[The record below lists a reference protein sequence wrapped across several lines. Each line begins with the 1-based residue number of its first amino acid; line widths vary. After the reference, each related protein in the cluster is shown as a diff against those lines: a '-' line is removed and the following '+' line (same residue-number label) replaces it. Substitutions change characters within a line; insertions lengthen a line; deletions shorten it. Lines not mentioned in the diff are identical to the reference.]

1 MNVRAL
7 LLLALAWAFVAE
19 AAAGEA
25 FSFARLTAATTS
37 IPTVRVTFTQE
48 KHLAI
53 LDEPVVTKGLIE
65 ISRPLHAVRWEFTGK
80 SVLVYKDGQL
90 RRWGA
95 EGKEESIGTKDQGVK
110 SLAQQMEAML
120 DGKWDA
126 MAEIFTVTPDPS
138 GAPLIIFTPKTPDLA
153 RYLTRLEVRFRD
165 DLTAPERMLM
175 ITAGD
180 DRTDYRYDP
189 PQLAVDLPV
198 ERFTK
203 P

>member
-1 MNVRAL
+1 MTVRAL
-7 LLLALAWAFVAE
+7 LLFVLASAASTAGAAE
-19 AAAGEA
+19 P

-37 IPTVRVTFTQE
+37 VPTVRVTFTQE

-53 LDEPVVTKGLIE
+53 LDEPVIAKGLIE
-65 ISRPLHAVRWEFTGK
+65 ISRPLRAVRWEFIGK
-80 SVLVYKDGQL
+80 SVLVFKDGRL

-95 EGKEESIGTKDQGVK
+95 EGKEESVGAKDQGVQ
-110 SLAQQMEAML
+110 SLAKQMEAML
-120 DGKWDA
+120 DGNWDG
-126 MAEIFTVTPDPS
+126 MAEIFAVTLDPS
-138 GAPLIIFTPKTPDLA
+138 GAPAITFTPKTPDLA

-165 DLTAPERMLM
+165 DLSAPERMVM

-180 DRTDYRYDP
+180 DRTEYRYDP
-189 PQLAVDLPV
+189 PQLSVELPA